1 MKRYVVLF
9 ITLILLVGVANAAV
23 DDAFTKSLL
32 HFNGGWTDES
42 GKTWTAVN
50 TPTISPTTYKF
61 GTGSANFVR
70 VSSQYIYAPS
80 GSDFNYSSGDW
91 TVDYWMY
98 ISAAPT
104 TTQIPATASYNNSYG
119 AWTLYFDS
127 DTTLVAMGSHDGTSN
142 TWSLSFGAIPL
153 NTWTHVALVR
163 SNGTISGYKGGT
175 LGGTFVN
182 SSVSTLS
189 TKGQNPALG
198 GRASTAE
205 YYSGRIDEAR
215 LSKGVARWTGNFTP
229 PTREYQTSWTY
240 STAGTFYWVCPDDID
255 HITLNMLGGGGSGRS
270 AWYFGAG
277 GYAAGLGGSVGEAR
291 NVSSIPVTAG
301 TNYTVV
307 VGLGGET
314 AVGAP
319 YSTGETHPGA
329 SSSAFGYSADGGA
342 GGLPGGMYNSD
353 GGDGDTGWGTTP
365 LAVNGTDSPT
375 RTGGIAGLGNGAGG
389 GGAASATADGSY
401 HGGKGADGQLIIT
414 QYGYGSG
421 NLPDFVADTT
431 TGYPGTLVHFTDLSS
446 IVDGSG
452 LVYNWSWGDGTYSS
466 AFGDALHVFSYT
478 GSYDV
483 ALTLSTTTGEQ
494 TETKLSYINIV
505 TAPDNLWFTPSQVR
519 FSLVDFNMRPLDS
532 IQMSA
537 TPLNFTAPDDWA
549 QLLLGIQPDVNI
561 TDTMVSGIT
570 GTDGSISF
578 PMLQSVEY
586 NLSIFG
592 TTKNGRIV
600 SPFAFTMY
608 PASSDYLFTIPT
620 DQLTGILPETP
631 AENAISFTMTNQS
644 INSSHQW
651 LNVSYT
657 DPTAGT
663 DNATFFVTNASDGNI
678 SYTTFTAGAG
688 ANTASFS
695 YLLTN
700 PNGGSIQYGLVV
712 NQTVLG
718 EVSQSNV
725 VAFGNFWAL
734 TDLGS
739 WTWIEQWIAFGLIV
753 ILGAMFSRSSV
764 PVGMIVLVGLTAFFS
779 PLGIGWLQPVYGV
792 AALSAG
798 LAGMGFIAVLTYIL
812 NREGKS

>member
-61 GTGSANFVR
+61 GNGSANFVR

-505 TAPDNLWFTPSQVR
+505 AQSSLQPIIPIQPRNVR
-519 FSLVDFNMRPLDS
+519 FKILDGYG
-532 IQMSA
+532 
-537 TPLNFTAPDDWA
+537 TPLYGALVTLNYINTSLPNTSTTWLVSAF
-549 QLLLGIQPDVNI
+549 GVNI
-561 TDTMVSGIT
+561 TVAQEMQDGEIAQQGFT
-570 GTDGSISF
+570 GADGGISF
-578 PMLQSVEY
+578 IVYPVLEY
-586 NLSIFG
+586 QIIITNATAGLSKTI
-592 TTKNGRIV
+592 NI
-600 SPFAFTMY
+600 Y
-608 PASSDYLFTIPT
+608 PQDSDYTIFCPLTSQAHPT
-620 DQLTGILPETP
+620 GRQEYLV
-631 AENAISFTMTNQS
+631 
-644 INSSHQW
+644 NSSLYVTEPNSSYVTFNIAYQDTSGYTTGLTW
-651 LNVSYT
+651 NVTCRTNGTVMYSKDFGDPDT
-657 DPTAGT
+657 DLKT
-663 DNATFFVTNASDGNI
+663 DN
-678 SYTTFTAGAG
+678 YTVPTVPIGTEYRALYDAVR
-688 ANTASFS
+688 T
-695 YLLTN
+695 LL
-700 PNGGSIQYGLVV
+700 
-712 NQTVLG
+712 
-718 EVSQSNV
+718 
-725 VAFGNFWAL
+725 
-734 TDLGS
+734 
-739 WTWIEQWIAFGLIV
+739 
-753 ILGAMFSRSSV
+753 
-764 PVGMIVLVGLTAFFS
+764 
-779 PLGIGWLQPVYGV
+779 
-792 AALSAG
+792 
-798 LAGMGFIAVLTYIL
+798 
-812 NREGKS
+812 